1 MQIVADIQVLVLV
14 AVANTAPLIA
24 KLIFGDRF
32 SRAID
37 NGTVLWDGQ
46 PLFGSSKT
54 IRGAALSIV
63 ATTALAPLVGLGASI
78 GLFTG
83 ISAMA
88 GDLCSSFCKRRFGFK
103 PSDRA
108 TGLDQIPE
116 SLLPDAGLPTDV
128 VIERARCAGRYRDLP
143 RRGNPAVES
152 LVQGASARPPILG
165 AMQAVQCYFGG
176 AVEPDRN
183 NGRADADRGVARHAL
198 VPPQSRSQTPRQ
210 D

>member
-103 PSDRA
+103 PSERA
-108 TGLDQIPE
+108 TGLDQIPK
-116 SLLPDAGLPTDV
+116 SLLP
-128 VIERARCAGRYRDLP
+128 
-143 RRGNPAVES
+143 
-152 LVQGASARPPILG
+152 
-165 AMQAVQCYFGG
+165 
-176 AVEPDRN
+176 
-183 NGRADADRGVARHAL
+183 AL
-198 VPPQSRSQTPRQ
+198 VCQWMLSLSALDVLAVTAIFFVGEILLSKILFKAHLRDRPY
-210 D
+210 